1 MFMTQLIKEV
11 KKINKIPD
19 PHVVLDRYA
28 VSEEI
33 AENDVDVGDDV
44 VSEESASNVSTS
56 TTSGEHDV
64 DEHHEIVSRKQSKR
78 QLRTRKLI
86 NYHE

>member
-28 VSEEI
+28 VSEESS
-33 AENDVDVGDDV
+33 ENDVDVEDDV

-64 DEHHEIVSRKQSKR
+64 DEHHEIVLRKQSKR